1 MWVRPYLVSAITV
14 KINEHEGMVK
24 CMKFFDRI
32 SETLGLYEEEDDE
45 LLEEEEP
52 VKKAETA
59 PKRIPRSTPAVSRA
73 ALPAESAA
81 LEKSEARS
89 EVPAEKKSFF
99 SKKNVQNSPEGKT
112 ISMPLAQK
120 QVKVVVLEPANFDDS
135 QKVADYLRNNQPVVV
150 NFEGTEGL
158 VTKRMTDFISGTIY
172 ALGGSMKKIGRNIL
186 VCAPKNVGIDA
197 SVNIYDEKGGQPWK
211 K

>member
-1 MWVRPYLVSAITV
+1 
-14 KINEHEGMVK
+14 MVE

-32 SETLGLYEEEDDE
+32 SETLGLYEEEEDE
-45 LLEEEEP
+45 LLEEAEP
-52 VKKAETA
+52 VRKAEPA
-59 PKRIPRSTPAVSRA
+59 PKRIPRSTPAPVSKQA
-73 ALPAESAA
+73 AAPDEP
-81 LEKSEARS
+81 
-89 EVPAEKKSFF
+89 EVPARSGQQTEKKPFF
-99 SKKNVQNSPEGKT
+99 RKKDGQNSLESKT
-112 ISMPLAQK
+112 ISLPLAQK
-120 QVKVVVLEPANFDDS
+120 QVRVVVLEPANFDDS

-186 VCAPKNVGIDA
+186 VCAPKNVDIDA

>member
-1 MWVRPYLVSAITV
+1 
-14 KINEHEGMVK
+14 MVK

-52 VKKAETA
+52 VRKAEPA
-59 PKRIPRSTPAVSRA
+59 PKRIPRSTPAPVSRQA
-73 ALPAESAA
+73 APAEPEAT
-81 LEKSEARS
+81 ARS
-89 EVPAEKKSFF
+89 EQQTEKKSFF
-99 SKKNVQNSPEGKT
+99 RKKDIQNSPEGKT
-112 ISMPLAQK
+112 ISLPLAQK
-120 QVKVVVLEPANFDDS
+120 QVRVVVLEPANFDDS

-186 VCAPKNVGIDA
+186 VCAPKNVDIDA

>member
-1 MWVRPYLVSAITV
+1 
-14 KINEHEGMVK
+14 
-24 CMKFFDRI
+24 
-32 SETLGLYEEEDDE
+32 
-45 LLEEEEP
+45 
-52 VKKAETA
+52 
-59 PKRIPRSTPAVSRA
+59 
-73 ALPAESAA
+73 
-81 LEKSEARS
+81 
-89 EVPAEKKSFF
+89 
-99 SKKNVQNSPEGKT
+99 
-112 ISMPLAQK
+112 MPLAQK

-186 VCAPKNVGIDA
+186 VCAPKNVDIDA

-211 K
+211 NNSSNRPAGFYRRRRYD

>member
-1 MWVRPYLVSAITV
+1 
-14 KINEHEGMVK
+14 
-24 CMKFFDRI
+24 
-32 SETLGLYEEEDDE
+32 
-45 LLEEEEP
+45 
-52 VKKAETA
+52 
-59 PKRIPRSTPAVSRA
+59 
-73 ALPAESAA
+73 
-81 LEKSEARS
+81 
-89 EVPAEKKSFF
+89 
-99 SKKNVQNSPEGKT
+99 
-112 ISMPLAQK
+112 MPLLCAQK

-186 VCAPKNVGIDA
+186 VCAPKNVDIDA